1 LPASRVIVYQETDWE
16 LVQRYRG
23 GDRTAFTELMTR
35 YQRPV
40 YNAAFGVLHRADDAK
55 DITQDVFLKVVDRLN
70 EYDPK
75 FKFFSWIYRI
85 ALNESFN
92 LKRRHNRDDPRDVE
106 TSVPASERDDPEKQ
120 VGDEQLSKRI
130 RSALMRM
137 PESDRTMISLRHFS
151 ECSYETIGQILDL
164 DEKTVKSRLFEARQR
179 LRKLLVDLE

>member
-1 LPASRVIVYQETDWE
+1 VYQETDWE

-23 GDRTAFTELMTR
+23 GDRAAFAELMTR

-40 YNAAFGVLHRADDAK
+40 YNAAFGVLHRAEDAK

-92 LKRRHNRDDPRDVE
+92 LKRRNNRDDPRDVE
-106 TSVPASERDDPEKQ
+106 TSLPASEGDNPEKQ
-120 VGDEQLSKRI
+120 VGDEQLSQRI

-137 PESDRTMISLRHFS
+137 SESDRTVISLRHFS
-151 ECSYETIGQILDL
+151 ECSYETIGQILEL

-179 LRKLLVDLE
+179 LRKLLAELE

>member
-1 LPASRVIVYQETDWE
+1 MKGRYKGGKCLDRVQPGHAPEPSSWVRSQLLPASRVIVYQETDWE

-23 GDRTAFTELMTR
+23 GDRAAFAELMTR

-40 YNAAFGVLHRADDAK
+40 YNAAFGVLHRAEDAK

-92 LKRRHNRDDPRDVE
+92 LKRRNNRCNFCKASR
-106 TSVPASERDDPEKQ
+106 VPA
-120 VGDEQLSKRI
+120 
-130 RSALMRM
+130 
-137 PESDRTMISLRHFS
+137 
-151 ECSYETIGQILDL
+151 C
-164 DEKTVKSRLFEARQR
+164 R
-179 LRKLLVDLE
+179 LRKETIPRSRWEMSNFPSGSGAL